1 MTTRQEFVARFV
13 RAALCGLAA
22 LVAAA
27 PATAE
32 LVGLVHDTSDGSLQA
47 VVINS
52 DSGAVVPASVKASDC
67 CLVPAGLSVAD
78 TAGER
83 FFTVG
88 EWTGGA
94 SEGSTSLHEMGFD
107 GVSVDSVALAE
118 VPRSVLAWDDQNA
131 RLISLR
137 HEPET
142 TLLAIDPDSG
152 AVSALGGA
160 QTDCCEVVAGVSA
173 IDSTGQ
179 RLFVAGRSFDAADWS
194 LLEFDLGSGAVSEA
208 AVLPA
213 GRPGFML
220 YDSAAGR
227 VEVMIQTTLADS
239 GSLVAI
245 DPATAAIDTL
255 ATYSNGD
262 CCLYAPGDGASYSE
276 DGEVIWAAGAGGA
289 SAAGF
294 LGQFALGLD
303 RPVDMQPMDPG
314 YHMLALVVD
323 GSTVV
328 PGILFRD
335 RFEQP

>member
-1 MTTRQEFVARFV
+1 MRQEFAGRFV
-13 RAALCGLAA
+13 RVALCGLAA
-22 LVAAA
+22 LLAAA

-32 LVGLVHDTSDGSLQA
+32 LVGLVHDTADGSLQA
-47 VVINS
+47 VAINS
-52 DSGAVVPASVKASDC
+52 DTGAVTPAGASAADC
-67 CLVPAGLSVAD
+67 CLVPTGLSVTD

-83 FFTVG
+83 FFVVG
-88 EWTGGA
+88 EWTAGA
-94 SEGSTSLHEMGFD
+94 TAGSTSLHELGFD
-107 GVSVDSVALAE
+107 GLLVNSVVLAE

-142 TLLAIDPDSG
+142 TLLAIDPVSG
-152 AVSALGGA
+152 AVSTLGGA
-160 QTDCCEVVAGVSA
+160 QTDCCEVIAGVSA
-173 IDSTGQ
+173 IDSAGQ
-179 RLFVAGRSFDAADWS
+179 RLFVAGRSFGATDWS

-208 AVLPA
+208 AVLPT

-220 YDSAAGR
+220 YDSATGR
-227 VEVMIQTTLADS
+227 VEVMMQTALADS

-245 DPATAAIDTL
+245 DPATATLDTL

-262 CCLYAPGDGASYSE
+262 CCLYAPGDGASRSD
-276 DGEVIWAAGAGGA
+276 DGEVIWAAGIGGA

-294 LGQFALGLD
+294 FGQFALGLD
-303 RPVDMQPMDPG
+303 RPVDIQPMDAG